1 MQGGG
6 DGHGGVAVEVL
17 DVHFDVVEEAFYGP
31 GDRVVG
37 FGLVEVFFPRA
48 GGGEEG
54 CGREGF
60 FVAGVGG
67 VAVGGFVGT
76 AVAGGALLL
85 LAAAHDEPEEGG
97 DEGADDGTA
106 DADSCRG
113 TGTYTS

>member
-37 FGLVEVFFPRA
+37 FGLVEVFFPGA

-54 CGREGF
+54 GRGEGF
-60 FVAGVGG
+60 FVA
-67 VAVGGFVGT
+67 AVGREAVGAFVVA
-76 AVAGGALLL
+76 AVAGGPVLL
-85 LAAAHDEPEEGG
+85 LATAHD
-97 DEGADDGTA
+97 
-106 DADSCRG
+106 
-113 TGTYTS
+113 